1 MSDDIRLL
9 LPQHKADVERASAIV
24 ARGYP
29 RVAPVLPELIA
40 WLQDGN
46 WPVAHVVAPFLATIG
61 TPLLPEIRRVLQT
74 TDDIWKYW
82 LLAGVVAESPDLAHA
97 LRDDLTRL
105 ASAPTAG
112 EAAEEVDL
120 VAREILG
127 SLTLDDSAIKSVVD
141 AGPRHKAIVSS

>member
-24 ARGYP
+24 AHGYP
-29 RVAPVLPELIA
+29 SVAPVLSDLIA

-46 WPVAHVVAPFLATIG
+46 WPVAHVIAPFLATIG

-97 LRDDLTRL
+97 LRDDLTLL
-105 ASAPTAG
+105 ASAPAAG

-127 SLTLDDSAIKSVVD
+127 SLTLDDSAIKPGAD
-141 AGPRHKAIVSS
+141 AGPRRKAIFGS

>member
-9 LPQHKADVERASAIV
+9 LPQHKADVKHASAIV

-29 RVAPVLPELIA
+29 SVAPVLPELIA
-40 WLQDGN
+40 WLQDCN
-46 WPVAHVVAPFLATIG
+46 WPVAHVLAPFLATIG
-61 TPLLPEIRRVLQT
+61 TPLLPEIRRIVQT

-82 LLAGVVAESPDLAHA
+82 VLAGVVAESPDLAHA

-120 VAREILG
+120 MAREILG
-127 SLTLDDSAIKSVVD
+127 SLALEDSAIAAPHS
-141 AGPRHKAIVSS
+141 